1 MRVLRT
7 ITCVL
12 SDEESDTIGSMFI
25 AIFFMRLFEV
35 LFFAGIAGSAVVVAI
50 SFVEDFQLLVGD

>member
-1 MRVLRT
+1 MPML
-7 ITCVL
+7 
-12 SDEESDTIGSMFI
+12 I

-35 LFFAGIAGSAVVVAI
+35 MFFTGVAGSAIVVAI